1 MVMDSPNLS
10 PSSTSKTHRLTSG
23 RRSWTIGN
31 LKKLASGS
39 HRTSPTDGNSPT
51 ITAYSMP
58 CSDSSTVTRRSILK
72 RGYSSDEVEEE
83 YMASASNGPAKAD
96 GSKLLRRRILIKKL
110 SHAAFEELRARMIKF
125 SEFVEIGEAE
135 QYDRRG
141 DKPWARLTV
150 EQKAQIRRELNDLK
164 AEMDVHEEARRMT
177 RFHKH

>member
-1 MVMDSPNLS
+1 MIIDSPTLS
-10 PSSTSKTHRLTSG
+10 PSPTNRFTSG

-39 HRTSPTDGNSPT
+39 HRTSPTADSNSPT

-58 CSDSSTVTRRSILK
+58 CSDSSTVSRRSILK
-72 RGYSSDEVEEE
+72 RVCSSDEVEED
-83 YMASASNGPAKAD
+83 MASASNSPAKAD

-150 EQKAQIRRELNDLK
+150 EQKAQIRRELNDFK
-164 AEMDVHEEARRMT
+164 AEMDVHEQARRMT

>member
-1 MVMDSPNLS
+1 MVMDSPTLS
-10 PSSTSKTHRLTSG
+10 PRTSKTYRFTSG

-72 RGYSSDEVEEE
+72 RGYSSDEVEED
-83 YMASASNGPAKAD
+83 MASASNAPTKAD

-150 EQKAQIRRELNDLK
+150 EQKAQIRRELNDFK

>member
-1 MVMDSPNLS
+1 MIMDSSTLS
-10 PSSTSKTHRLTSG
+10 PSSTSKTNRFTSR

-39 HRTSPTDGNSPT
+39 HQTSPTDGYSPT
-51 ITAYSMP
+51 TTAYSMP

-72 RGYSSDEVEEE
+72 RGYSSDEVEED
-83 YMASASNGPAKAD
+83 MASASNAPTKAD

-150 EQKAQIRRELNDLK
+150 EQKAQIRRELNDFK

>member
-1 MVMDSPNLS
+1 MIMDSPTLS
-10 PSSTSKTHRLTSG
+10 SSSTSKTYRFTSA
-23 RRSWTIGN
+23 RRSWTIEN

-39 HRTSPTDGNSPT
+39 HRTSPTDE
-51 ITAYSMP
+51 
-58 CSDSSTVTRRSILK
+58 SSTVNRRSILK
-72 RGYSSDEVEEE
+72 KVCSSDEVEED
-83 YMASASNGPAKAD
+83 MASASYATTKAD

-150 EQKAQIRRELNDLK
+150 EQKAQIRRELNDFK